1 MVILILII
9 LGAFAFLSF
18 YVLDLKVRVDYLED
32 NLPEDKEFWGR
43 FHE

>member
-1 MVILILII
+1 MVIVILII

-18 YVLDLKVRVDYLED
+18 YVLDLKARIDYLED
-32 NLPEDKEFWGR
+32 NFPKDKEFWGR